1 MSEAPSSSE
10 LTKRIRTG
18 FPLAAGIAL
27 VVFAPTFI
35 VGLVVLVLAFIGAQ
49 ELTSM
54 LAGKEDKTD
63 STVLLPEW
71 MLPVAAVLMGL
82 GALGGESGLH
92 ATLLISVVGWIIIE
106 LVFTPKNELSKF
118 TPLGF
123 GLFGMVWIIW
133 SLAHMTLIKELP
145 DGTALLFFLLFV
157 ISFSDIFAYFGG
169 KRFGKSML
177 APTISPKKTWEG
189 SFFGVVGGGIVGAV
203 FGEITMSM
211 FWLYGMLLAMVLAVV
226 GQFGDLIESKIKRL
240 CNVKDSGKILPGH
253 GGILDR
259 IDGHMLAAPVFYY
272 LLKLSLI
279 HI

>member
-18 FPLAAGIAL
+18 ITLAAGIAL
-27 VVFAPTFI
+27 VVFAPTFV

-49 ELTSM
+49 ELTAM

-92 ATLLISVVGWIIIE
+92 AALLISAAGWIIIE

-272 LLKLSLI
+272 LLKLA
-279 HI
+279 

>member
-18 FPLAAGIAL
+18 IPLAAGIAL

-49 ELTSM
+49 ELTAM
-54 LAGKEDKTD
+54 LAGKEDKID

-133 SLAHMTLIKELP
+133 SLAHITLIKELP
-145 DGTALLFFLLFV
+145 DGTALLFYLLFV

-272 LLKLSLI
+272 LLKLG
-279 HI
+279 

>member
-18 FPLAAGIAL
+18 IPLAAGIAL
-27 VVFAPTFI
+27 VVFAPTFV

-49 ELTSM
+49 ELTAM

-92 ATLLISVVGWIIIE
+92 AALLISFAGWIIIE

-145 DGTALLFFLLFV
+145 DGTVLLFFLLFV

-272 LLKLSLI
+272 LLKLG
-279 HI
+279 

>member
-1 MSEAPSSSE
+1 MSEPPSSSE

-18 FPLAAGIAL
+18 IPLAAGIAL
-27 VVFAPTFI
+27 VVFAPTFV

-49 ELTSM
+49 ELTAM
-54 LAGKEDKTD
+54 LAGKENKTD

-92 ATLLISVVGWIIIE
+92 AALLISAAGWIIIE

-272 LLKLSLI
+272 LLKLA
-279 HI
+279 

>member
-18 FPLAAGIAL
+18 IPLATGIAL

-49 ELTSM
+49 ELTAM

-82 GALGGESGLH
+82 GALGGESWLN
-92 ATLLISVVGWIIIE
+92 ATLLISAAGWITIE
-106 LVFTPKNELSKF
+106 LVFTHKNQLSKF
-118 TPLGF
+118 TSLGF

-133 SLAHMTLIKELP
+133 SLAHMTLIKGLP

-169 KRFGKSML
+169 KRFGKSIL

-189 SFFGVVGGGIVGAV
+189 SFFGVMGGGIVGAV

-211 FWLYGMLLAMVLAVV
+211 FWLYGMLLAMVMAVV

-272 LLKLSLI
+272 LLKLG
-279 HI
+279 

>member
-18 FPLAAGIAL
+18 IPLAAGIAL

-49 ELTSM
+49 ELTAM

-92 ATLLISVVGWIIIE
+92 ATLLISGAGWIIIE

-145 DGTALLFFLLFV
+145 NGTALLFYLLFV

-272 LLKLSLI
+272 LLKLG
-279 HI
+279 

>member
-18 FPLAAGIAL
+18 IPLAAGIAL

-49 ELTSM
+49 ELTAM

-92 ATLLISVVGWIIIE
+92 AALLISAAGWIIIE

-272 LLKLSLI
+272 LLKLG
-279 HI
+279 

>member
-18 FPLAAGIAL
+18 IPLAAGIAL
-27 VVFAPTFI
+27 VVFAPTFV

-49 ELTSM
+49 ELTAM

-92 ATLLISVVGWIIIE
+92 AALLISFAGWIIIE

-145 DGTALLFFLLFV
+145 DGTALLFYLLFV

-272 LLKLSLI
+272 LLKLA
-279 HI
+279 

>member
-1 MSEAPSSSE
+1 MRDSKDSSE

-18 FPLAAGIAL
+18 IPLAAGIAL
-27 VVFAPTFI
+27 VLIAPTFI
-35 VGLVVLVLAFIGAQ
+35 VGLVVLVLAFIGAR
-49 ELTSM
+49 ELTVM
-54 LAGKEDKTD
+54 LAGNESD
-63 STVLLPEW
+63 SMVILPQW
-71 MLPVAAVLMGL
+71 MLPFAAVLMGL
-82 GALGGESGLH
+82 GALEGESGLH
-92 ATLLISVVGWIIIE
+92 ATLLISAAGWIIFE

-133 SLAHMTLIKELP
+133 SLAHMTLIKDLP
-145 DGTALLFFLLFV
+145 GGTAMLFYLLFV

-177 APTISPKKTWEG
+177 APEISPKKTWEG
-189 SFFGVVGGGIVGAV
+189 CFFGVLGGGIVGAV

-211 FWLYGMLLAMVLAVV
+211 FWLYGMLLAMVMAVV

-272 LLKLSLI
+272 LVKLG
-279 HI
+279 

>member
-1 MSEAPSSSE
+1 MSETPSSSE

-18 FPLAAGIAL
+18 IPLAAGISL
-27 VVFAPTFI
+27 VVFAPTFV

-49 ELTSM
+49 ELTAM

-63 STVLLPEW
+63 STNLLPEW

-92 ATLLISVVGWIIIE
+92 AALLISAAGWIIIE
-106 LVFTPKNELSKF
+106 LVFTPKNELSKV

-133 SLAHMTLIKELP
+133 SLAHTTLIKELS
-145 DGTALLFFLLFV
+145 DGTALLFYLLFV

-203 FGEITMSM
+203 FGEIAMSM

-272 LLKLSLI
+272 LLKLG
-279 HI
+279 

>member
-18 FPLAAGIAL
+18 IPLAAGIAL
-27 VVFAPTFI
+27 VVFAPTFV

-49 ELTSM
+49 ELTAM

-71 MLPVAAVLMGL
+71 MLPVVAVLMGL

-92 ATLLISVVGWIIIE
+92 AALLISAAGWIIIE

-145 DGTALLFFLLFV
+145 DGTALLFYLLFV

-272 LLKLSLI
+272 LLKLG
-279 HI
+279 

>member
-1 MSEAPSSSE
+1 M
-10 LTKRIRTG
+10 
-18 FPLAAGIAL
+18 
-27 VVFAPTFI
+27 VFAPTFV
-35 VGLVVLVLAFIGAQ
+35 VGLVVLLLAFIGVQ
-49 ELTSM
+49 ELTVM

-63 STVLLPEW
+63 PAVLLPEW

-92 ATLLISVVGWIIIE
+92 ATLLVSAAGWIIFE

-259 IDGHMLAAPVFYY
+259 IDGHMIAAPVFYY
-272 LLKLSLI
+272 LLKLG
-279 HI
+279 

>member
-18 FPLAAGIAL
+18 IPLAAGIAL

-49 ELTSM
+49 ELTAM

-133 SLAHMTLIKELP
+133 SLAHITLIKELP
-145 DGTALLFFLLFV
+145 DGTALLFYLLFV

-272 LLKLSLI
+272 LLKLG
-279 HI
+279 

>member
-18 FPLAAGIAL
+18 IPLAAGIAL
-27 VVFAPTFI
+27 VVFAPTFV

-49 ELTSM
+49 ELTAM
-54 LAGKEDKTD
+54 LSGKEDKTD

-145 DGTALLFFLLFV
+145 DGTVLLFFLLFV

-211 FWLYGMLLAMVLAVV
+211 FWVYGMLLAMVLSIV

-272 LLKLSLI
+272 LLKLG
-279 HI
+279 

>member
-18 FPLAAGIAL
+18 IPLAAGIAL

-49 ELTSM
+49 ELTAM

-106 LVFTPKNELSKF
+106 LVFTQKNELSKF

-272 LLKLSLI
+272 LLKLG
-279 HI
+279 

>member
-18 FPLAAGIAL
+18 IPLAAGISL

-49 ELTSM
+49 ELTAM
-54 LAGKEDKTD
+54 LAGKEDKID

-106 LVFTPKNELSKF
+106 LVFTQKNELSKF
-118 TPLGF
+118 TPLGL

-145 DGTALLFFLLFV
+145 DGTALLFYLLFV

-272 LLKLSLI
+272 LLKLG
-279 HI
+279 